1 MWQREGEKLAFGKLQ
16 EVVQLQ
22 VALALLDPLDIVAA
36 LAAGE
41 QLAEPA
47 VSRAIAWID
56 QDAGRAVDENDSC
69 ADQKFWLELDRGIVE
84 LAIRA
89 HHAGERVVIGDTD
102 DGNLQAARFMDIGAR
117 IRAATHEREI

>member
-41 QLAEPA
+41 QLAQPA
-47 VSRAIAWID
+47 VSGAVARVDKNIR
-56 QDAGRAVDENDSC
+56 RAVDEDE
-69 ADQKFWLELDRGIVE
+69 AGAEPGHWLVFDRGIVE
-84 LAIRA
+84 CALGSATA
-89 HHAGERVVIGDTD
+89 TQPVWSS
-102 DGNLQAARFMDIGAR
+102 AAADW
-117 IRAATHEREI
+117 